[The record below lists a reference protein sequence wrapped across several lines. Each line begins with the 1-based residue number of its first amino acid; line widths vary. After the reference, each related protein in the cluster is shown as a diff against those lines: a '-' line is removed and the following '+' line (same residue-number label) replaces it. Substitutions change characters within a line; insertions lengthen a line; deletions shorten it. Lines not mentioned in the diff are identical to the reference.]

1 MAPRRGSREGIKG
14 SEGQRRPDLLRRLRI
29 LRETPHLAG
38 SKCLSLCVPLS
49 RTQSVCPFVCLCRGL
64 TEYRKPASLL
74 CVKVTIDIPDELYR
88 RVKSRSAEQ
97 GRRIREVADELFRR
111 WVEGVAT
118 PVAQEAIPMVTPS
131 QLSCHRD
138 ASSLRAA
145 YPRGYRLAGPLLPA
159 GQGGRP
165 IAAGVVERALA
176 DMDEEELAV
185 RGCSR

>member
-1 MAPRRGSREGIKG
+1 M
-14 SEGQRRPDLLRRLRI
+14 
-29 LRETPHLAG
+29 
-38 SKCLSLCVPLS
+38 
-49 RTQSVCPFVCLCRGL
+49 
-64 TEYRKPASLL
+64 
-74 CVKVTIDIPDELYR
+74 KVTIDIPDELYR

-111 WVEGVAT
+111 WVEGGAT
-118 PVAQEAIPMVTPS
+118 AAPQDPIPVVTPS
-131 QLSCHRD
+131 QLSVHRD

-159 GQGGRP
+159 GPGVPP
-165 IAAGVVERALA
+165 IAAGVGERALA